1 MRSRH
6 PHCAF
11 LGSSNV
17 LIIGPVQEKEFDVT
31 GFLGVRRERWIWQVT
46 VLSVVLGM
54 LLAAALKTQQ
64 NVKRVSGIPT
74 TRFSGLAQLLLDE
87 KDRNRLLQKEVREQ
101 RAKVDA
107 YERAIG
113 QGGTETEILKKEL
126 EKYKLLAGLLPA
138 EGPGVEVTLRD
149 YPKEIPSN
157 SKPELNQEYIIHDYD
172 LRVFVNEL
180 LASGAE
186 AIAITDADS
195 TQRIIA
201 NTPIRCDAGV
211 IRVNRVPMASPFTI
225 TAIGP
230 PNALKSTL
238 EMNNGAI
245 VQFRFIEGLAD
256 SMIKVKTAKR
266 LVIPAYSGS
275 TSFLYATPVT
285 SEASK

>member
-1 MRSRH
+1 M
-6 PHCAF
+6 
-11 LGSSNV
+11 
-17 LIIGPVQEKEFDVT
+17 IGFP
-31 GFLGVRRERWIWQVT
+31 GVRRENWLWQVT
-46 VLSVVLGM
+46 VMSVILGM

-64 NVKRVSGIPT
+64 NVKKVSGIPT

-107 YERAIG
+107 YERALG
-113 QGGTETEILKKEL
+113 EGGTETEILKKEL
-126 EKYKLLAGLLPA
+126 EKSKLLAGLLPA
-138 EGPGVEVTLRD
+138 EGPGVEVTLQD
-149 YPKEIPSN
+149 FPKAIPPN
-157 SKPELNQEYIIHDYD
+157 SEPELNQEYIIHDWD
-172 LRVFVNEL
+172 LRMFVNEL

-186 AIAITDADS
+186 AVAISDADS
-195 TQRIIA
+195 TQRMIA

-230 PNALKSTL
+230 PNALKSVL

-245 VQFRFIEGLAD
+245 VQFRFIEGLTRA
-256 SMIKVKTAKR
+256 MVKVKTSKH

-275 TSFLYATPVT
+275 TSFIYATPVN
-285 SEASK
+285 SEAKPK